1 MKNLLKSSNIKFF
14 TVFVSIAL
22 YIFLLIKI
30 QFIDKT
36 ILLSDFVLIEN
47 CSDFSIF
54 YLFENLFSFQNV
66 RITFVDLNLKS
77 SIIPAKVKI
86 IKSKISK
93 KSLSIDRDPP
103 TNARGIDDIK

>member
-1 MKNLLKSSNIKFF
+1 MNNLLKSSNIKFF
-14 TVFVSIAL
+14 TLFFSIAL

-36 ILLSDFVLIEN
+36 ILLSDSVLIKN

-66 RITFVDLNLKS
+66 RITFVDLNKTIHEQFNLFRIVDNELYPAFFLHQGKKYILK
-77 SIIPAKVKI
+77 IFEEE
-86 IKSKISK
+86 
-93 KSLSIDRDPP
+93 
-103 TNARGIDDIK
+103 N